1 MTVAVIIKATDEYAD
16 NTMLAMVTVAV
27 MPKEGI
33 ETNDCCCY
41 YYQGC
46 RYMRVVIYI
55 LLEHRVRM
63 RS

>member
-33 ETNDCCCY
+33 ETNDCCYNY
-41 YYQGC
+41 YSCC
-46 RYMRVVIYI
+46 RFMRVAIYA
-55 LLEHRVRM
+55 
-63 RS
+63 S

>member
-16 NTMLAMVTVAV
+16 DTMLLAMVTVAA

-41 YYQGC
+41 YY
-46 RYMRVVIYI
+46 YY
-55 LLEHRVRM
+55 
-63 RS
+63 

>member
-16 NTMLAMVTVAV
+16 NTMLVMVTVAV

-41 YYQGC
+41 YY
-46 RYMRVVIYI
+46 YY
-55 LLEHRVRM
+55 
-63 RS
+63 

>member
-16 NTMLAMVTVAV
+16 TNMLAMVTVVV

-41 YYQGC
+41 YKGC
-46 RYMRVVIYI
+46 LSIYVCSYM